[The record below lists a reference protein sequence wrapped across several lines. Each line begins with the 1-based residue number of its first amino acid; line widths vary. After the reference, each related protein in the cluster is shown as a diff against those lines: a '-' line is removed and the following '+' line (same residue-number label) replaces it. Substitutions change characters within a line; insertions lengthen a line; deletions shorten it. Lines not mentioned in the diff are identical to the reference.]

1 MITKERLK
9 EILREYGVHKYCFD
23 NANGTL
29 MWEELIESLMSEYTS
44 SYSEGYDYAKNEE
57 LLVNDAVE
65 ALSE

>member
-9 EILREYGVHKYCFD
+9 ELLREYGIHKYCSD
-23 NANGTL
+23 
-29 MWEELIESLMSEYTS
+29 WEELIESLMSEYTS

-57 LLVNDAVE
+57 SLVNDAVE

>member
-9 EILREYGVHKYCFD
+9 EILREYGVHKYCSD

-57 LLVNDAVE
+57 SLINDAVE

>member
-9 EILREYGVHKYCFD
+9 EILREYGVHKYCSD
-23 NANGTL
+23 L
-29 MWEELIESLMSEYTS
+29 EELIESLMSEYTS

-57 LLVNDAVE
+57 LLVNNAVE

>member
-1 MITKERLK
+1 MTREDLK
-9 EILREYGVHKYCFD
+9 KILREYGVHKHCFD

-29 MWEELIESLMSEYTS
+29 MWESLIESLMSEYDS

-57 LLVNDAVE
+57 SLVNEAVE

>member
-9 EILREYGVHKYCFD
+9 EILREYGVHKYCSD

>member
-1 MITKERLK
+1 MTKENLK
-9 EILREYGVHKYCFD
+9 KILREYGIHKYCSD

-29 MWEELIESLMSEYTS
+29 MWETLVESLMSEYAS

-57 LLVNDAVE
+57 SLVNDAVE